1 MEKAVVVEERKNEFQ
16 LNRTSNYSMGFQNQG
31 ILILDTI
38 RPWRMGDAF
47 AFASRIEMTL
57 DQQPECCDY

>member
-16 LNRTSNYSMGFQNQG
+16 LNRTSNYSMGLQNQG
-31 ILILDTI
+31 MLIF
-38 RPWRMGDAF
+38 MGDAF